1 MGSQRGGRRPPQLGL
16 YKSGDLKGS
25 PALCRS
31 KKEGGRRPP
40 EPYCKSENI
49 IVKETKKLLV
59 VRREKSKFNCANCF
73 LCHVDCLF
81 LPIEFVCFG
90 GI

>member
-1 MGSQRGGRRPPQLGL
+1 MSLGTQRVPQPSAGARRRVAIGHLNL
-16 YKSGDLKGS
+16 IVKVKIL
-25 PALCRS
+25 
-31 KKEGGRRPP
+31 
-40 EPYCKSENI
+40 
-49 IVKETKKLLV
+49 VKETKKLLV